1 MTMISNELE
10 DLRVLL
16 LDIVVLHVVKVLK
29 LARNIWI

>member
-1 MTMISNELE
+1 MISNELE